1 MGKRITGSILI
12 LALLLTLCGCKSTQ
26 TEMPPRE
33 LIIGVVAKC
42 ANTEYWMSV
51 RSGMEA
57 AAKKSDC
64 RVLFFAPNSEEDAE
78 AQEKLASSLIRRRV
92 DVLAVSPIDA
102 VNEPAYLREARK
114 LGIPVISYDSA
125 FESGEIAYIGIDN
138 QLAGYQ
144 MAANLAKRLDYQG
157 EIGIVSGEQDQ
168 MCHRERVEG
177 IKRYIETVP
186 GMKISYI
193 ESGYSGAKMS
203 GEKVS
208 ELRRDYPGVKGLVVT
223 SAVTALGI
231 IESSEAAGLR
241 IVTIDVQEDVL
252 YALKNKQ
259 IIGLVAQSGYD
270 IGYETINYARALKT
284 GQVKE
289 KNVIIEAEFLT
300 AENVEDYFE
309 KHTQ

>member
-1 MGKRITGSILI
+1 MGKRITCSILV
-12 LALLLTLCGCKSTQ
+12 LTLLLTLCGCNNTQ
-26 TEMPPRE
+26 TETASRE

-57 AAKKSDC
+57 AAKKSGC

-78 AQEKLASSLIRRRV
+78 AQEKLASALIRRRV

-177 IKRYIETVP
+177 IKKYIETVP
-186 GMKISYI
+186 EMKISYI

-208 ELRRDYPGVKGLVVT
+208 ELRRDYPEVKGLVVT

>member
-1 MGKRITGSILI
+1 MGKRILGGI
-12 LALLLTLCGCKSTQ
+12 LALVLSLTLCGCKYQQ
-26 TEMPPRE
+26 TEMPSQE

-51 RSGMEA
+51 HSGMEA
-57 AAKKSDC
+57 AAQKNGC

-78 AQEKLASSLIRRRV
+78 AQEKLASALIRRKV

-102 VNEPAYLREARK
+102 LYEPPYIREARNM
-114 LGIPVISYDSA
+114 GIPVISYDSA
-125 FESGEIAYIGIDN
+125 FESEEIPYIGIDN

-144 MAANLAKRLDYQG
+144 MAENLAKALDYQG

-177 IKRYIETVP
+177 IQKYIETVP
-186 GMKISYI
+186 DMKIAYI

-203 GEKVS
+203 GEEVS
-208 ELRRDYPGVKGLVVT
+208 QLKRDYPEVKGMAVT
-223 SAVTALGI
+223 SGVTALGI
-231 IESSEAAGLR
+231 IESSEAAGLKL
-241 IVTIDVQEDVL
+241 VTIDVQEDIL
-252 YALKNKQ
+252 YALKNKR
-259 IIGLVAQSGYD
+259 IIGLTAQSGYD
-270 IGYETINYARALKT
+270 IGYKTINYARKLKT
-284 GQVKE
+284 GQIKE

-300 AENVEDYFE
+300 AENVEDYLE